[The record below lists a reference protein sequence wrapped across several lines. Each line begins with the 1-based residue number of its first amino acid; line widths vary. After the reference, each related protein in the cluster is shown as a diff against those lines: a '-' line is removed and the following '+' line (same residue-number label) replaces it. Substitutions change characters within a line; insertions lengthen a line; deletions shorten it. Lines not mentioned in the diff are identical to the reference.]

1 MRAVGDDIFHAA
13 KKTCNWK
20 GIGCLTIHLL
30 AFVFTHVCEI
40 CNSCHELW
48 SPYSSVS
55 LLPPQMLVV
64 PGEVAI
70 KMLLQ
75 SHVADEPKAADTA
88 LELDAL
94 VDLCDC
100 KNIEPNTVNQK

>member
-1 MRAVGDDIFHAA
+1 
-13 KKTCNWK
+13 
-20 GIGCLTIHLL
+20 
-30 AFVFTHVCEI
+30 
-40 CNSCHELW
+40 
-48 SPYSSVS
+48 
-55 LLPPQMLVV
+55 MLVV

-100 KNIEPNTVNQK
+100 KNIEPSTVNQE